1 MLSFQLKFSR
11 YTKRLESLI
20 HIQNTEQIFQVDLD
34 IGFSWQSIQSSYYN
48 KYIQISKENMSK
60 G

>member
-1 MLSFQLKFSR
+1 M
-11 YTKRLESLI
+11 I